1 MNLLSIILAFAFP
14 IIADDLACN
23 GDVRLCNRRY
33 SNISLIGSHNSAF
46 VGILPTNNQY
56 VSVTEQLNIGVRFL
70 QVQTRGHD
78 GSIQL
83 CHTSCWVLNAGPL
96 SGYLREV
103 ATWMA
108 KNPREVLTVL
118 ITNSDGMAVERFA
131 EAVRDAHLDGI
142 VYRPAGQPAL
152 NEWPTLQEFLDY
164 GVRLIVF
171 MVLDSYADTTK
182 VDYIL
187 PQFLYQWQNAYGQ
200 TDSAFSNCSIDRPKR
215 IQHPETYMYMI
226 NHFLDV
232 QLPFDIIIP
241 NQFEAGSTNSLESII
256 KQAEMCGVQWG
267 VKPNVILVGSLP

>member
-33 SNISLIGSHNSAF
+33 SNISLVGSHNSAF
-46 VGILPTNNQY
+46 VGILPTNN
-56 VSVTEQLNIGVRFL
+56 
-70 QVQTRGHD
+70 H
-78 GSIQL
+78 
-83 CHTSCWVLNAGPL
+83 
-96 SGYLREV
+96 
-103 ATWMA
+103 
-108 KNPREVLTVL
+108 
-118 ITNSDGMAVERFA
+118 DGMAVERFA
-131 EAVRDAHLDGI
+131 EAVRDANLDGI

-152 NEWPTLQEFLDY
+152 DEWPTLQEFLDS

-171 MVLDSYADTTK
+171 MGKSDHFAAIQTIFEAYKTDKYYADTTK

-226 NHFLDV
+226 NHFLDI
-232 QLPFDIIIP
+232 QLPFGIVIP
-241 NQFEAGSTNSLESII
+241 NQFEASSTNSLESIT
-256 KQAEMCGVQWG
+256 KQAEACGVQWG
-267 VKPNVILVGSLP
+267 VKPNVILLEQLFLMGFALALTLTFSLTTCQFSINSGLLTLCNGVL